1 VLNRIYSRL
10 RSSSPQ
16 TKSLASCVENLESR
30 VLFHAPHVTNI
41 IADNRGEVI
50 FQMDHAMKAS
60 TVNGTSVQMHTAGKD
75 AKFGTLDDVKI
86 NGTVRYFTGNKR
98 ITFRPIGSGLAAG
111 TVYSMKLNSKRLL
124 ADDGTKLD
132 GEYKGTKTTGNGT
145 AGGDTLI
152 IAKRN
157 TASTTARFTL
167 AVGGAFNVQLFTDK
181 TPLNAANFVAYA
193 NASRYDSTFIHRS
206 LPGFI
211 VQGGGFN
218 VTSKNALGQVTEN
231 ATVANEPGVSN
242 TRGTIALARPDDNN
256 PATDDKGSSQF
267 FFNLADTNAS
277 NLDKQ
282 NGGFTAFGKVT
293 DANGLAVMDSIAAF
307 PTINGGGVFA
317 NLPVVNKTPAV
328 TGTDV
333 GANPAGTLILFRRV
347 AILSKI
353 VAFA

>member
-1 VLNRIYSRL
+1 VLNRIFA

-16 TKSLASCVENLESR
+16 TQAITKCVEPLESR

-50 FQMDHAMKAS
+50 FQMDHAMLAS

-86 NGTVRYFTGNKR
+86 DGVVRYFSGNKR
-98 ITFRPIGSGLAAG
+98 ITFRSKGLKAG

-132 GEYKGTKTTGNGT
+132 GEYTGSKTSGNGT

-157 TASTTARFTL
+157 TTTTTARFTL
-167 AVGGAFNVQLFTDK
+167 GVGGAFNVQMFTQ
-181 TPLNAANFVAYA
+181 TPKNTANFVTYA
-193 NASRYDSTFIHRS
+193 NAGAYDSSFIHRS

-218 VTSKNALGQVTEN
+218 VTSKNALGQVTEL
-231 ATVANEPGVSN
+231 APVANEPGVSN

-256 PATDDKGSSQF
+256 PATDDKGTSQF
-267 FFNLADTNAS
+267 FFNLADNST
-277 NLDKQ
+277 NLDHQ

-293 DANGLAVMDSIAAF
+293 DANGLAVMDSLAAF

-317 NLPVVNKTPAV
+317 NLPVVNSSV
-328 TGTDV
+328 TGTQV

>member
-1 VLNRIYSRL
+1 MLNRIFSRL
-10 RSSSPQ
+10 RSSSSQ
-16 TKSLASCVENLESR
+16 VKSVASRIENLESR

-50 FQMDHAMKAS
+50 FQMDHAMRAS

-75 AKFGTLDDVKI
+75 GKFGTLDDLKI
-86 NGTVRYFTGNKR
+86 DGVVRYFSGNKR
-98 ITFRPIGSGLAAG
+98 ITFRTNQLAAG

-124 ADDGTKLD
+124 ANDGAKLD
-132 GEYKGTKTTGNGT
+132 GEYKGTKTTGNGVG
-145 AGGDTLI
+145 GGDTLI

-157 TASTTARFTL
+157 TSTTTARFTL
-167 AVGGAFNVQLFTDK
+167 ALGGAFNVQVFTDQ

-193 NASRYDSTFIHRS
+193 NASRYDSTLIHRS

-218 VTSKNALGQVTEN
+218 VTSKNALGQVVEN

-256 PATDDKGSSQF
+256 PATDDRGSSQF
-267 FFNLADTNAS
+267 FFNLGDNATNL
-277 NLDKQ
+277 NNQ

-293 DANGLAVMDSIAAF
+293 DDNGLAVMDSIAAF
-307 PTINGGGVFA
+307 PTVNGGGVFA
-317 NLPVVNKTPAV
+317 NLPVVNKTPPV

-333 GANPAGTLILFRRV
+333 GANPAGTVILFRRV
-347 AILSKI
+347 AILNKI
-353 VAFA
+353 FAFA